1 MSYDVL
7 RCNQSE
13 TMPQDR
19 FAAALGGLESV
30 LAMVFSRE
38 R

>member
-1 MSYDVL
+1 
-7 RCNQSE
+7 
-13 TMPQDR
+13 MPQDR
-19 FAAALGGLESV
+19 FAAALGGLDAV